1 MAFHGHFMALNGFQW
16 LSFFSTAPSSTYVLL
31 MALMFLTVGFHSLAE
46 TLGTNDG
53 ALGLLTLGVD
63 TGFVVGAVKLL
74 DGVQLDAVGSK
85 LNDAAL
91 ALSFDM
97 TVDIKPDE
105 LTARSSSEIEQKVG
119 GPTFHGSEK
128 KGEKNTGNK
137 TSGQST
143 DLKHQA
149 PSPTTLNALD
159 FAYTVIS

>member
-1 MAFHGHFMALNGFQW
+1 MNGISWHFMALGW
-16 LSFFSTAPSSTYVLL
+16 VSFFSTAPSSTYVLP

-63 TGFVVGAVKLL
+63 TVVEPVWLV
-74 DGVQLDAVGSK
+74 DGVQLDAVGLK

-105 LTARSSSEIEQKVG
+105 LTARSSSEI
-119 GPTFHGSEK
+119 
-128 KGEKNTGNK
+128 
-137 TSGQST
+137 
-143 DLKHQA
+143 
-149 PSPTTLNALD
+149 
-159 FAYTVIS
+159 